1 MKNGTLSSLPWVL
14 VCMLGSTSAL
24 AQEETESGA
33 EASAEARA
41 EGEVGLGLPGATPA
55 ATTTAA
61 ATIDPPPGRGD
72 HDAVVGHAGVGY
84 LGVASVGVGSSDAG
98 AILREV
104 AAPVIGVRYWLN
116 PGMGLDL
123 GLGFGLEG
131 SSTDVGDEEG
141 DGPSF
146 WALVLHGGVPLALSS
161 GRHYVFEI
169 IPEANLGFGSGSTG
183 DTVDHSGFLLDIGAR
198 AGAELHFG
206 FIGVPELSLQAS
218 VGARYSL
225 QSYSTTT
232 ETAGADVEVSSSQYS
247 LRTAV
252 YNSPWSIFTS
262 SVAAFYYF

>member
-1 MKNGTLSSLPWVL
+1 MKNGTLNSLPWVL
-14 VCMLGSTSAL
+14 FCTLASASAL
-24 AQEETESGA
+24 GQETTES
-33 EASAEARA
+33 SAEARA

-61 ATIDPPPGRGD
+61 ATIAPPPGGTD
-72 HDAVVGHAGVGY
+72 HEAVVGHAGVGY
-84 LGVASVGVGSSDAG
+84 LGVASVGVGSSEAG
-98 AILREV
+98 AILREI
-104 AAPVIGVRYWLN
+104 AAPVIGVRYWLS
-116 PGMGLDL
+116 PDMGLDL

-131 SSTDVGDEEG
+131 GSTDVGDTEG

-146 WALVLHGGVPLALSS
+146 WALVLHGGVPLALAS
-161 GRHYVFEI
+161 GRHYVFEV
-169 IPEANLGFGSGSTG
+169 IPEANLGFGSGSSG

-225 QSYSTTT
+225 QTYSTTT
-232 ETAGADVEVSSSQYS
+232 EVGGSDVEVSSSQYS